1 MNLTLENKREF
12 MRLLTK
18 CFAEVK
24 RCCLGLFTHE
34 YWLFILPG
42 MFFLLLLWELSMLWL
57 VVVGG

>member
-1 MNLTLENKREF
+1 

-18 CFAEVK
+18 CFVEVK

-34 YWLFILPG
+34 YWLLILPG